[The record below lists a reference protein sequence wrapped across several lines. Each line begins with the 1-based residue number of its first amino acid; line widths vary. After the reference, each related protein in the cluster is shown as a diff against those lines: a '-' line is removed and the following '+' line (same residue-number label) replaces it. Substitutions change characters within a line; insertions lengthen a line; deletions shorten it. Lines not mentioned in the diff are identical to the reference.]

1 MATETIQITAPD
13 MQTRRFHIKGTAPL
27 CINRFSAK
35 AVEAMAE
42 AQKQGG
48 QAKSRK
54 KRDPKD
60 FDLCFENAKH
70 VAEDGWCGIAA
81 SAFRNAMIS
90 ACRTVG
96 FKMTHAKLA
105 VFIVADGYDR
115 IDNTPLVRIFA
126 GEPEKWQAPARNAN
140 GGMDIRIRPLW
151 KEWSAVVTIRFDA
164 GLFSP
169 TDITNLLSRVGLQ
182 VGIGEGRPDSRESA
196 GIGFG
201 TFELAKPPSE

>member
-13 MQTRRFHIKGTAPL
+13 MQTRLFKIQGTAPL

-35 AVEAMAE
+35 AVEAMAA
-42 AQKQGG
+42 AQKEGG
-48 QAKSRK
+48 AAKSKR

-60 FDLCFENAKH
+60 FAACFENAKH
-70 VAEDGWCGIAA
+70 VSSDGWNGIAA

-105 VFIVADGYDR
+105 VFVVADGYDK
-115 IDNTPLVRIFA
+115 IDNTPLVRII
-126 GEPEKWQAPARNAN
+126 GPDPEAWQAPARNAN
-140 GGMDIRIRPLW
+140 GGMDIRVRPLW
-151 KEWSAVVTIRFDA
+151 KEWSAVVKIRWDN
-164 GLFSP
+164 GLFST

-182 VGIGEGRPDSRESA
+182 VGIGEGRPDSRDSA
-196 GIGFG
+196 GLGFG
-201 TFELAKPPSE
+201 TFEIVN